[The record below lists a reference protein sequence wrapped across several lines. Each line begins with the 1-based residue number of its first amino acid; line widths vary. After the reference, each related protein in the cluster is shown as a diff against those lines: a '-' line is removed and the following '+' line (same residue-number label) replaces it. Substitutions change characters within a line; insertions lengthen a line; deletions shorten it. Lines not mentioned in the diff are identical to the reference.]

1 MCFRRRLRT
10 QPRYG
15 AEYHKYEIK
24 QLLDNRNFIQEP
36 MKIVLQKLL
45 QAVKK
50 AFSQLQWKYQKCKQR
65 FLPWIKMP
73 VNSKITDSAVRFK

>member
-1 MCFRRRLRT
+1 MPSVKESVTFKPNTEWTYFAVKMCFRRRLRT

-24 QLLDNRNFIQEP
+24 QLLDNRNFIQET
-36 MKIVLQKLL
+36 MKIVLQKLP

-50 AFSQLQWKYQKCKQR
+50 AFRQLHA
-65 FLPWIKMP
+65 M
-73 VNSKITDSAVRFK
+73 KISEM